1 MTTFPDTNSIRMLEL
16 LNAGTERNLVSM
28 FAWNVLW
35 PYPNTDPHSHRAGS
49 INIIG
54 WAGGQGER
62 VAVLWALLLGVL
74 ERCPC
79 RYTLSRKHCVA
90 PQKHGPDIGG
100 SYPEP
105 MGKCRVVKKQLGR
118 KVAAEK
124 IFSSHNFAIIITIAR
139 CTCLQR
145 TWVGNAAKNGE
156 PSETHDCR
164 FRIIFKADFE
174 NPCSKSIRK

>member
-35 PYPNTDPHSHRAGS
+35 PYPNTDPHSHRACRL
-49 INIIG
+49 NQYHRM
-54 WAGGQGER
+54 GGGRGER

-79 RYTLSRKHCVA
+79 RYTLSRKHCVSPRKNMA
-90 PQKHGPDIGG
+90 RTGG

-118 KVAAEK
+118 KIAAET
-124 IFSSHNFAIIITIAR
+124 IFSSHNFAIIITS
-139 CTCLQR
+139 L
-145 TWVGNAAKNGE
+145 VG
-156 PSETHDCR
+156 T
-164 FRIIFKADFE
+164 
-174 NPCSKSIRK
+174 